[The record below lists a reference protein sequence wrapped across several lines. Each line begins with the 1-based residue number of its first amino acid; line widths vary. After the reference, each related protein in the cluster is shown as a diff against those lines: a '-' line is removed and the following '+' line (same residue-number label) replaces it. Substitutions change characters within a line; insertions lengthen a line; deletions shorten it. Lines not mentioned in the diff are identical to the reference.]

1 MLKLKHAYTNCK
13 KILLLDIQWH
23 SKADKKDQNML
34 PQNTAHWCKDYFELK
49 ANKKQQAQEELSAL
63 PLAT

>member
-49 ANKKQQAQEELSAL
+49 ANKN
-63 PLAT
+63 